1 MTVVTDVLWGLGG
14 MVAVLAVAVAFSTN
28 RRRIRLRTVG
38 LALLIQI
45 SLGILVLYVP
55 AGQRV
60 LEAVSNG
67 VQGVIDSSAEG
78 IEFLFGPVLP
88 GENESVF
95 AFQVLPV
102 IVYFASLAGLLYYLN
117 VLQQVVRFPGG
128 ALAKVLGTS
137 RPAAYRQK

>member
-78 IEFLFGPVLP
+78 IGFLFGHALS

-95 AFQVLPV
+95 GVQVLPV
-102 IVYFASLAGLLYYLN
+102 NGYLASLTGLLNDLN
-117 VLQQVVRFPGG
+117 VLQHVARFRGG
-128 ALAKVLGTS
+128 A
-137 RPAAYRQK
+137 